1 MISFVGVR
9 QRHPFS
15 AYRKMTTE
23 ENVALRGSTVLV
35 ESNRNRRQDIAR
47 LQQILVQTRTIP
59 QDTKEELMQYFV
71 ERERDRMAEEEE
83 FLGSIE
89 QLESAKRISPIP
101 VYRGRAGQ
109 GPPSPDFDAEMK
121 RLFQAEDE
129 GDFEDDEVE
138 ERGLSLA
145 LVEEGGAVVTA
156 EAQVSSPAPMVA
168 ARGREPTAR
177 SRSRSRSKS
186 RAGGGGCRKR
196 RGCLSKSILQARKE
210 LDMLLARLQLK
221 PDPWSACQLRP
232 SSSFTP

>member
-1 MISFVGVR
+1 MVLRSWNVHGGGQGGFRAIALDCPSFLSTIAGD
-9 QRHPFS
+9 FS
-15 AYRKMTTE
+15 P
-23 ENVALRGSTVLV
+23 LV
-35 ESNRNRRQDIAR
+35 SHGTN
-47 LQQILVQTRTIP
+47 LL
-59 QDTKEELMQYFV
+59 YW
-71 ERERDRMAEEEE
+71 
-83 FLGSIE
+83 GYCE
-89 QLESAKRISPIP
+89 QPIP